1 MALKKFNIMKNDEV
15 FILTG
20 KDSGK
25 TGKVLSVDPKAEKV
39 MVEGLNLAK
48 KHQKPRRQGAS
59 GEVIEIPMPIHY
71 SNLRLVCPHC
81 KEAVRPDRKEI
92 QGSKKRQRACPK
104 CGKYIERPK

>member
-39 MVEGLNLAK
+39 MV
-48 KHQKPRRQGAS
+48 
-59 GEVIEIPMPIHY
+59 
-71 SNLRLVCPHC
+71 
-81 KEAVRPDRKEI
+81 
-92 QGSKKRQRACPK
+92 
-104 CGKYIERPK
+104 